1 MNIGDYV
8 TTLEIASQSNLRWV
22 VLTNLRIDDEGDIEG
37 GVINF
42 IADTRVEAAERSV
55 SLDLNGETT
64 LLVSGAI
71 EPLSVGGVL
80 VYESVE

>member
-1 MNIGDYV
+1 MKIGDYV
-8 TTLEIASQSNLRWV
+8 TTLDIASQSCLRWV
-22 VLTNLRIDDEGDIEG
+22 VLTQLNIDDEGDIEG
-37 GVINF
+37 GIISFV
-42 IADTRVEAAERSV
+42 ADTRVEAAERSV
-55 SLDLNGETT
+55 ALDLSGETT